1 MKPIKLG
8 NGKALQITEVQTTRE
23 ISARLKKYGVDIEYK
38 RYHFLDKNRA
48 QELKSTKHSF
58 VLNTFGTKYL
68 LFLTK
73 VNSKNYA
80 IYVNRKNESF
90 YYVKTRFLD
99 ELYSDTVLEG
109 EALKIGNDWSFL
121 VSDIHL
127 YRTNSLQSNTFD
139 ERYRCITKLI
149 NDEYISDEYIE
160 PFCLLKKDVF
170 DYTDIKNV
178 REKYIPTLPFP
189 VNGYLFKSSVISTYD
204 ILYIFPECRNN
215 RDDKVGREPSDSVVA
230 TDTSP
235 KKAKEVPEMK
245 DEMIFITKKTE
256 YPDVYELYESSN
268 SKIYD
273 YAGIPTIGVSKM
285 VREWFGEKTELV
297 ILFRKNKINERWGPV
312 SVKNYS

>member
-8 NGKALQITEVQTTRE
+8 NGKALQITEVQTIRE
-23 ISARLKKYGVDIEYK
+23 ISALLKKYGVDIKYK

-90 YYVKTRFLD
+90 YYVKTRFLE

-127 YRTNSLQSNTFD
+127 YRAKSLQSNTFD
-139 ERYRCITKLI
+139 ERYRCITKLMS
-149 NDEYISDEYIE
+149 DEYISDDYIE
-160 PFCLLKKDVF
+160 PFRLLKKDVF
-170 DYTDIKNV
+170 DYTDIKSV
-178 REKYIPTLPFP
+178 RDKYIPTLPFQ
-189 VNGYLFKSSVISTYD
+189 VNGYLFKSSGVSTYD
-204 ILYIFPECRNN
+204 ILYIFPECRNKKE
-215 RDDKVGREPSDSVVA
+215 DEVGREPSDAVIASE
-230 TDTSP
+230 TSP
-235 KKAKEVPEMK
+235 KKVKEVPEMK
-245 DEMIFITKKTE
+245 DEMGFITKKTE

-268 SKIYD
+268 SKMYD
-273 YAGIPTIGVSKM
+273 YAGVSTIGVSKLM
-285 VREWFGEKTELV
+285 REWFAEKTELV
-297 ILFRKNKINERWGPV
+297 ILFRKNKINDRWEPD
-312 SVKNYS
+312 SVIN